1 MSRKA
6 VKRLE
11 KFYVEENV
19 TGIEKDKASGFY
31 RLITQKSTRETESN
45 TISKDPVQR
54 SEDLYQMCNQNESE
68 ASFSYIDF
76 NGEET
81 TVYLKKV
88 LN

>member
-11 KFYVEENV
+11 KFYVNESV

-31 RLITQKSTRETESN
+31 WLITQKSTRETESN

-54 SEDLYQMCNQNESE
+54 SEDLYQMCDESE
-68 ASFSYIDF
+68 AESSFSYIDF

-81 TVYLKKV
+81 TTYLKKV